1 MKFPEISGKN
11 LEKKQYN
18 IPYDLEGELNMLIV
32 PFQRWHQTLVDQ
44 WSHFLNNI
52 ENLNHNFRYYEMPT
66 LNLTYKVMRFMID
79 GGMRAGIPDKDVR
92 ERTITVYIN
101 KRLFK
106 KHLKIQSEDTI
117 YLFLIRKNGEILWR
131 TEGQFESYKGDE
143 LLKFMKELNA

>member
-44 WSHFLNNI
+44 WSLFLNNI

-66 LNLTYKVMRFMID
+66 LNLAYKVMRFMID

-106 KHLKIQSEDTI
+106 KHLNIQSEDTI

-143 LLKFMKELNA
+143 LLKIMKELKG